1 MRKLVVALVLGAMM
15 LSGCALYTQT
25 SFSEYRG
32 PSEFVGGGG
41 TVKTVDGIDVWTSG
55 EPDRRYR
62 ILGIIEQ
69 SHSNDHWL
77 LGTGLANNVTALIA
91 GATKDSAIIA
101 TAKKYGGD
109 AIIFLG
115 SDSVITGY
123 TTRGRAWGQST
134 GAYSGNYGGGAYG
147 GTYSGNS
154 FAYGAARTRVNTET
168 ATRVAVIKYLE

>member
-1 MRKLVVALVLGAMM
+1 MRNLVVTLIFGAMM

-32 PSEFVGGGG
+32 PSEFAGRGG

-55 EPDRRYR
+55 EPDRLFRV
-62 ILGIIEQ
+62 LGIIDQ
-69 SHSNDHWL
+69 SHY
-77 LGTGLANNVTALIA
+77 NNRSVMSLIA
-91 GATKDSAIIA
+91 GATKDSAIVA

-115 SDSVITGY
+115 SDSVVTGY
-123 TTRGRAWGQST
+123 TTRGWASGQST
-134 GAYSGNYGGGAYG
+134 GAFSGYYNRSNYG

-154 FAYGAARTRVNTET
+154 FDYGTARTHANTET
-168 ATRVAVIKYLE
+168 ATRVAVIKYLD